1 MGWGGAI
8 GEVTTYLLGWGVAE
22 SVRDESSGTDDRI
35 AGWIRRY
42 GMWAVLLVSLTPLPD
57 TPVVLLAG
65 SGRLPF
71 KKLLLVEGL
80 GKTAYYTLGAVVGGF
95 FFTGLTNVL
104 GRFSA
109 SAVMV
114 AGSVAFCVLVTWRRS
129 RDAIFGW
136 AERLIP

>member
-1 MGWGGAI
+1 VGGTAC
-8 GEVTTYLLGWGVAE
+8 LA
-22 SVRDESSGTDDRI
+22 DAA
-35 AGWIRRY
+35 AGHARCPPRRLRQ
-42 GMWAVLLVSLTPLPD
+42 A
-57 TPVVLLAG
+57 A
-65 SGRLPF
+65 F